1 MSKKWKVILDC
12 DVGHDDAIAL
22 MLGAAHLDIE
32 LVGIVAVAGNQVLE
46 KTLKNT
52 LHVVQHLGLDIP
64 VYAGMSCPMVRDQTV
79 AGEIHGESGL
89 DGPVF
94 DELKISAQEEHGVN
108 YIIRTILESK
118 EKITL
123 VPVGPMTDIGMALRM
138 RPEIR
143 ENIERIVLM
152 GGAYGLGNY
161 TPAAEFNFLA
171 DPEAAHIVFTSGV
184 PVVMMGLDLTN
195 QALADRSIIDRME
208 GIGNKAGK
216 LFGDMMRFTLESQR
230 LFGLEAGPV
239 HDVTAMAY
247 TVHPD
252 LFEVKPT
259 YVEICLDK
267 GNCYGRSV
275 VDFYGICG
283 KEPNALVGT
292 GLDKGAFWDFLEEN
306 LRMLP

>member
-1 MSKKWKVILDC
+1 M
-12 DVGHDDAIAL
+12 
-22 MLGAAHLDIE
+22 
-32 LVGIVAVAGNQVLE
+32 
-46 KTLKNT
+46 
-52 LHVVQHLGLDIP
+52 
-64 VYAGMSCPMVRDQTV
+64 
-79 AGEIHGESGL
+79 
-89 DGPVF
+89 
-94 DELKISAQEEHGVN
+94 N

-252 LFEVKPT
+252 LFEVKPA

>member
-195 QALADRSIIDRME
+195 QALADRSIIERME

-216 LFGDMMRFTLESQR
+216 LFGDMMRFTFESQR

-252 LFEVKPT
+252 LFEVKPA